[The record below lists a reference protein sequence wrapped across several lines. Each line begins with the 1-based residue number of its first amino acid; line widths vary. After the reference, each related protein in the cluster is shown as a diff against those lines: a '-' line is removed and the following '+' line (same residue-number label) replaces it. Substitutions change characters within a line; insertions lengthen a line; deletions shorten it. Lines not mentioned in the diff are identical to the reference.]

1 MSGGPF
7 GPNHRA
13 VFLNGIQRGFNT
25 DLVDPDA
32 CAAEAAR
39 LGHDG
44 PEDLMVAHY
53 AGLRW
58 MRGEETAALNML
70 YAHGFDVTAC
80 YRVIAAG
87 LGPQQAL
94 STLIAKWQPTASA

>member
-1 MSGGPF
+1 MSAGPF
-7 GPNHRA
+7 GPGDRA
-13 VFLNGIQRGFNT
+13 VFLHGIDPGFNT

-39 LGHDG
+39 LGHDR

-53 AGLRW
+53 AGQRW

-70 YAHGFDVTAC
+70 HRHGFGVTAC

-87 LGPQQAL
+87 LGPQQVLSAL
-94 STLIAKWQPTASA
+94 MSEWQPTATP